1 MTPFQEG
8 YKHRQDRGRRSDCK
22 YSPDSP
28 EYRSWQAGYSLRKN
42 QDFIEAYSK
51 PLGPDN
57 RVFNT
62 TLRMPTKPVMQQVP
76 AIAIVC
82 PYQLHI
88 RDLSDLEARLSSEGK
103 TIFTDEPVGESMQEN
118 HTTYICVAAMSPAC
132 DNVVLLKKNKGP
144 EHLIGKW
151 TLPGGKVEA
160 GEDLKDAAAR
170 ELKEET
176 GLEVNSYSLENVYVV
191 NGTGYDL
198 HVFGVVADVAKAK
211 SQESEEVEVFDTN
224 RVLCTSDLKVV
235 AELKGWL
242 KLAKEALIGADLF
255 NFEAGKR
262 WDDNLASSGMVPF
275 THQNKYIPGML
286 MTIIGH
292 EAPETGKNVGK
303 LVRLIDGGETY
314 KDLRPGIWYEVEPCG
329 AVEVV
334 VDGEAVMSEEGESG
348 WVFHESHLRPATED
362 ELRQNFH
369 WLEKQAHSTLEE
381 RRRWNWGPEE
391 QARQIAWDRVQYARL
406 AAELAYLRG
415 FAGTED
421 FGG

>member
-1 MTPFQEG
+1 
-8 YKHRQDRGRRSDCK
+8 
-22 YSPDSP
+22 
-28 EYRSWQAGYSLRKN
+28 
-42 QDFIEAYSK
+42 
-51 PLGPDN
+51 
-57 RVFNT
+57 
-62 TLRMPTKPVMQQVP
+62 MPTKPVMQQVP
-76 AIAIVC
+76 AIAIVR

-103 TIFTDEPVGESMQEN
+103 TLIFTDELVGASMQEN
-118 HTTYICVAAMSPAC
+118 HTTYVCVAAMSPAC
-132 DNVVLLKKNKGP
+132 DNVVLLKKDKGP

-160 GEDLKDAAAR
+160 GEDLKAAAVR

-198 HVFGVVADVAKAK
+198 HVFCVLADVAKAK
-211 SQESEEVEVFDTN
+211 TQESEEVEVFSTE
-224 RVLCTSDLKVV
+224 RVLQTNDLPTV
-235 AELKGWL
+235 AELKDWL
-242 KLAKEALIGADLF
+242 KLAKQAMIGIDLF
-255 NFEAGKR
+255 NYEAGER
-262 WDDNLASSGMVPF
+262 WDENLASSGMVPF

-292 EAPETGKNVGK
+292 EAPEVGKNVGK
-303 LVRLIDGGETY
+303 LVRLIDGGEKY

-329 AVEVV
+329 EIEVV
-334 VDGEAVMSEEGESG
+334 VDGEAVMSEEGEDG

-362 ELRQNFH
+362 ELRENFH

-381 RRRWNWGPEE
+381 RKLWNWGPEQE
-391 QARQIAWDRVQYARL
+391 ARQIAWDRVQYARL

-415 FAGTED
+415 FAGTKD
-421 FGG
+421 FEG